1 MFNHIFKLIWKKR
14 RSNFLLMLEI
24 FISFIILF
32 GVASLTV
39 YNMGNLAAP
48 AGLTADRVWAVSCS
62 FNTDS
67 LPLVNAARETV
78 KRELLQIPDVGRV
91 SFMSNNMP
99 YSFSSSNNEFNYEG
113 RSVVSE
119 IMYADTDFPEVL
131 GLQLSEGRWFTN
143 ADTVAAKYRPVV
155 ITRKMKEDLLGNAEA
170 VGALLNADNKDGD
183 ASRVI
188 GVVDY
193 FKHKSDF
200 QGRDYCVLAPLSGP
214 WGQNFLVKTGPGATA
229 ETEARVARLLSQ
241 LGPNW
246 VVEIQHLDEM
256 KSRQNRIIRIPMLIL
271 YIVCAFLV
279 FNVALGL
286 FGVLFQNI
294 QRRRAEIGLRRAMG
308 ATKSKIL
315 QHFVGE
321 TAMIATFG
329 VALGLFFTVQFPL
342 MSVFDVAPEVYFKG
356 MFWAVTFIYL
366 LVLICSVFPGK
377 QAAAVQPATALHEE

>member
-1 MFNHIFKLIWKKR
+1 MLSHIFKLIWKKR

-24 FISFIILF
+24 FVSFIILF

-39 YNMGNLAAP
+39 YNLDNLAAP
-48 AGLTADRVWAVSCS
+48 SGIDSDRVWAVSCG

-67 LPLVNAARETV
+67 LPLVNTARETV
-78 KRELLQIPDVGRV
+78 KRELLQIPGIESV

-99 YSFSSSNNEFNYEG
+99 YSFSSSNNDFKFKG
-113 RSVVSE
+113 KSVVSE
-119 IMYADTDFPEVL
+119 IMRVDIDFPEVL

-143 ADTVAAKYRPVV
+143 ADTVAAKYRPII
-155 ITRKMKEDLLGNAEA
+155 ITRKLKEDLLGNEDAI
-170 VGALLNADNKDGD
+170 GAIVNEENTEGGG
-183 ASRVI
+183 SRVI

-200 QGRDYCVLAPLSGP
+200 QERDYCVMAPLAGT
-214 WGQNFLVKTGPGATA
+214 WEQNFLIKTSEGATA
-229 ETEARVARLLSQ
+229 ETEARVARHLAQ
-241 LGPNW
+241 LGPDWNI
-246 VVEIQHLDEM
+246 EIQHLDEM
-256 KSRQNRIIRIPMLIL
+256 KSRRNQLIRVPMIIL

-286 FGVLFQNI
+286 FGVLFQTI

-308 ATKSKIL
+308 ATGNNIL
-315 QHFVGE
+315 RHFVGE

-342 MSVFDVAPEVYFKG
+342 MNVFDVASEVYVKG
-356 MFWAVTFIYL
+356 MFWAVAFIYL
-366 LVLICSVFPGK
+366 LVLLCSFYPSR